1 MHIDTPAGIAASFAS
16 YALRQVAGPGPG
28 PEQPVVVASVPVPAL
43 ALVAPPAVGVP
54 ADVPWHAY
62 EQDIGHALH
71 NNVAV
76 VAVVAVAVQ
85 DVAFALEQE
94 LAPEVVERLVP
105 EGWER
110 HFSASGTE
118 KQVVGSRREGCYVAA
133 VFPLFVQPAWDY
145 VVLVCA
151 TEPDAVVS

>member
-76 VAVVAVAVQ
+76 VAVAVQ

-110 HFSASGTE
+110 HFSA
-118 KQVVGSRREGCYVAA
+118 
-133 VFPLFVQPAWDY
+133 
-145 VVLVCA
+145 
-151 TEPDAVVS
+151 

>member
-110 HFSASGTE
+110 HFSA
-118 KQVVGSRREGCYVAA
+118 
-133 VFPLFVQPAWDY
+133 
-145 VVLVCA
+145 
-151 TEPDAVVS
+151 